1 LSKPKPD
8 PNEIVMY
15 LVARRDLDMSYGKFG
30 AQCGHGVQ
38 LCIREAES
46 ADVSLE
52 GGYPALAEWEEKD
65 YPKIVL
71 AGDEKKMG
79 RLLRE
84 LGESS
89 FPHAKVVDR
98 GRTELPPDTLT
109 LVALGPLKRIDAEP
123 FVGRLQAYPRA

>member
-1 LSKPKPD
+1 
-8 PNEIVMY
+8 MY
-15 LVARRDLDMSYGKFG
+15 MVARKDLDMSHGKLG
-30 AQCGHGVQ
+30 AQCGHGTQ
-38 LCIREAES
+38 LCIREAEN

-79 RLLRE
+79 KLLRQ

-98 GRTELPPDTLT
+98 GRTELTPNTMTLI
-109 LVALGPLKRIDAEP
+109 ALGPLRRRDAEP
-123 FVGRLQAYPRA
+123 FVGRLQVY

>member
-1 LSKPKPD
+1 MPKPD
-8 PNEIVMY
+8 PDEVVMY
-15 LVARRDLDMSYGKFG
+15 MVARKDLDMSHGKLG
-30 AQCGHGVQ
+30 AQCGHGTQ
-38 LCIREAES
+38 LCIREAEN

-79 RLLRE
+79 KLLRQ

-98 GRTELPPDTLT
+98 GRTELTPNTMTLI
-109 LVALGPLKRIDAEP
+109 ALGPLRRRDAEP
-123 FVGRLQAYPRA
+123 FVGRLQVY

>member
-1 LSKPKPD
+1 LSKPD

-15 LVARRDLDMSYGKFG
+15 LVARRDLNMSHGKFG

-52 GGYPALAEWEEKD
+52 GGYPALAEWEDKD

-71 AGDEKKMG
+71 AGDEKKMSK
-79 RLLRE
+79 LLRQ

-109 LVALGPLKRIDAEP
+109 LVALGPMKRSDAEP